1 MAALN
6 FPILKGFTI
15 IMEGLLSRRV
25 RSISDEREC
34 NCTYQFKPCWEDG
47 QRVGKRLFPGKCNCL
62 SSITEMLTWSDCL
75 CNVSYCP
82 TITGFTQSWKVLEF
96 KGKSLKSPWIPFFLE
111 KSLNFC
117 ASPWKEL
124 EFSSTLNVVAWKE
137 FFDAFWLSKTEYK
150 S

>member
-75 CNVSYCP
+75 FAMCLTAPPLQGSHSLEKSLNLRGSP
-82 TITGFTQSWKVLEF
+82 WKVLESHF
-96 KGKSLKSPWIPFFLE
+96 SLKSPWIFFNFECSGLE
-111 KSLNFC
+111 
-117 ASPWKEL
+117 
-124 EFSSTLNVVAWKE
+124 SSFWCFLVVQNRIWIVAQRI
-137 FFDAFWLSKTEYK
+137 
-150 S
+150 